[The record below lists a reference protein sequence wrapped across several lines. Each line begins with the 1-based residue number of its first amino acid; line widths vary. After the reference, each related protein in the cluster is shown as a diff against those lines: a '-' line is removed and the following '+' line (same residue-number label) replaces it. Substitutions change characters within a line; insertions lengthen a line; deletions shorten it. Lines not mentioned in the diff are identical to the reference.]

1 MTKPHD
7 EARIRKAVR
16 QQIIEAIRNDI
27 DGGRDLAS
35 IGGETL
41 MKEVWEECGDVDEQR
56 VAEDEMREIIKQIE
70 SRAT

>member
-1 MTKPHD
+1 MIKPHD

-16 QQIIEAIRNDI
+16 QQIIEAINNDL
-27 DGGRDLAS
+27 D
-35 IGGETL
+35 GGETL

-56 VAEDEMREIIKQIE
+56 VAKDEMREVIKLIE